1 MLLVR
6 SCRPSESIDASLVA
20 RQSAAERAETSCEIT
35 RGSGCDRSD
44 NGCDASFTARTRRRH
59 LLSVASLV
67 MSPTTALSTDQRA
80 RVAAVVDH
88 PERHVPFANAFNF
101 RDLGG
106 YDLADGRTT
115 LWGRVFR
122 ADGLQRLDD
131 ADLDLVD
138 AIGIRTVIDLR
149 TSKEITERGAFPVA
163 KYPVSYHHLSVIDA
177 TWTESGVPEFA
188 DDEQGGIDFL
198 IWAYRDM
205 LEDGADKFAQA
216 IATLSL
222 PGNGPTVFHCAAGKD
237 RTGLLAALILGGL
250 GVDHEVIAEDY
261 GLTRHSME
269 RMRTWLEANNAEA
282 LESMDSR
289 PKHMFGAHPDAMR
302 QILADLDATY
312 GGVRGYLSS
321 IGIGDAVLSDLA
333 ARLT

>member
-1 MLLVR
+1 M
-6 SCRPSESIDASLVA
+6 
-20 RQSAAERAETSCEIT
+20 SA
-35 RGSGCDRSD
+35 
-44 NGCDASFTARTRRRH
+44 
-59 LLSVASLV
+59 
-67 MSPTTALSTDQRA
+67 TTALSTDELD

-88 PERHVPFANAFNF
+88 PERRVPFANVFNF

-106 YDLADGRTT
+106 YALADGRTT
-115 LWGRVFR
+115 QWGRIFR

-131 ADLDLVD
+131 ADLELVD

-149 TSKEITERGAFPVA
+149 TSNEINDRGAFPVA
-163 KYPVSYHHLSVIDA
+163 KYPVSYHHLSIIDA
-177 TWTESGVPEFA
+177 TWMETGVPEFP

-205 LEDGADKFAQA
+205 LDQGADKFAQA

-237 RTGLLAALILGGL
+237 RTGILAALVLGGL
-250 GVDHEVIAEDY
+250 GVDHEVIAQDF

-269 RMRTWLEANNAEA
+269 RMRTWLGVNNPEA
-282 LESMDSR
+282 LDDMNRR

-302 QILADLDATY
+302 QILADIDATH

-321 IGIGDAVLSDLA
+321 IGIGDAVMADLA
-333 ARLT
+333 ARIT